1 MCKKGGIIRGAYRV
15 VDLDLSVLGKPLLS
29 KSLGLQKARRL
40 ESKELFSYYILG
52 KQQGFPADQFT
63 ALRRMIHAGLSIQS
77 PKAK

>member
-52 KQQGFPADQFT
+52 KQ
-63 ALRRMIHAGLSIQS
+63 
-77 PKAK
+77 